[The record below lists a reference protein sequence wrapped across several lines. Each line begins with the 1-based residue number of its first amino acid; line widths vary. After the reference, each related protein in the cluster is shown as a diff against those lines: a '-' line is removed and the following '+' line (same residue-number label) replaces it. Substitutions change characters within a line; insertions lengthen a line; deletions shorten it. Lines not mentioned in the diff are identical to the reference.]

1 VRCVSFNVN
10 GIRAAVR
17 RGFRAWLE
25 ACDPDVVALQEV
37 RCRADDLPADAFV
50 GYHLTYDAGEIA
62 GRNGVALLTR
72 EAPSGVF
79 GWHGSGGQP
88 SPFAREGRLI
98 GVDLADAPLTVV
110 SVYVPKGGVP
120 LVVAPPD
127 GGREGYSPEQLDE
140 RYKRKLAFLRRFA
153 AELARLR
160 VLCERAGRHLLVMGD
175 LNIAHGPADLANW
188 RGNLS
193 SEGFLPAERAWLDAA
208 VGPAAS
214 TERLAG
220 RSIAAPGMTWPPF
233 IRPFV
238 DVARALRPDED
249 GPYSWWSWQGQ
260 AFAKDVGWRIDYH
273 LASPKLA
280 EIATR
285 TWVDKAGEA
294 AGRVSDH
301 AAVVTEYAL
310 TVEK

>member
-37 RCRADDLPADAFV
+37 RCRPEDLPPNAFT
-50 GYHLTYDAGEIA
+50 GYHLTYDAGELA

-72 EAPSGVF
+72 QPPAATFAWHKSGD
-79 GWHGSGGQP
+79 QLT
-88 SPFAREGRLI
+88 PFAKEGRLI
-98 GVDLADAPLTVV
+98 GVELADAPLTVV
-110 SVYVPKGGVP
+110 SIYVPKGGVP
-120 LVVAPPD
+120 IAIAPED

-140 RYKRKLAFLRRFA
+140 RYKRKLAFLHRFA

-175 LNIAHGPADLANW
+175 LNIAHAPADLHNW

-214 TERLAG
+214 TELLA
-220 RSIAAPGMTWPPF
+220 RRTISAPTMTWPPF

-238 DVARALRPDED
+238 DVARHLRPDEN

-260 AFAKDVGWRIDYH
+260 AFAKDIGWRIDYH

-280 EIATR
+280 DLATN
-285 TWVDKAGEA
+285 TWVDKAA
-294 AGRVSDH
+294 DPKDRVSDH
-301 AAVVTEYAL
+301 AAVVTDYTL